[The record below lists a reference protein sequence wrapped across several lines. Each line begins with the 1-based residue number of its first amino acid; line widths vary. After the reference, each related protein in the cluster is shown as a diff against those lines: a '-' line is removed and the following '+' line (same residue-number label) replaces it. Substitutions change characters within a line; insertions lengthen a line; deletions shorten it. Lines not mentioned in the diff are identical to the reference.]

1 MAAKGTFKVEF
12 LKELERKVQAE
23 WEEARVFE
31 EDAPQK
37 PDPSSKYMVT
47 FPFPYM
53 NGLLHLGHTFTITRV
68 SESDHRIVQCTL
80 HCTAVITCCFT
91 DPQTTCTDI
100 FLTCAKIGPTF
111 LIDPQ
116 FRLHRS

>member
-12 LKELERKVQAE
+12 LKEMERKVQAE
-23 WEEARVFE
+23 WEEERVFE

-68 SESDHRIVQCTL
+68 SDPLPELFNCTNSMYKHPTDDTVRTCREEYHL
-80 HCTAVITCCFT
+80 HTYC
-91 DPQTTCTDI
+91 
-100 FLTCAKIGPTF
+100 
-111 LIDPQ
+111 
-116 FRLHRS
+116 

>member
-12 LKELERKVQAE
+12 LKEMERGVQSD
-23 WEEARVFE
+23 WEKDHVFE

-68 SESDHRIVQCTL
+68 SEPDMRKGCIQSGASACERDYVK
-80 HCTAVITCCFT
+80 CF
-91 DPQTTCTDI
+91 
-100 FLTCAKIGPTF
+100 
-111 LIDPQ
+111 
-116 FRLHRS
+116 